1 MSGNRHVGSNPTLS
15 ANLRQNARFARWLR
29 VASQRTRALGEGC
42 PPAPRAKRAPGKG
55 GQLSSCGVAH
65 KLRTAPPTSP
75 TTRAYSS
82 KQSVAR
88 RLPRSE
94 ACPSRQTVRLH
105 HSKHQPSAETL
116 RRRDIGPAIPAERAQ
131 RWKESLDRTL
141 DTVDPRCEHR
151 VSDGTDSVAFRE
163 ILEIRCRSRVCQPAL
178 RRLLS
183 KSAQIERPGSPSTTC

>member
-1 MSGNRHVGSNPTLS
+1 MGSNPTLS
-15 ANLRQNARFARWLR
+15 ATFAKTLASLAGSGWQAIAREFWAKVVLRRRER
-29 VASQRTRALGEGC
+29 SVRLGKEDNS
-42 PPAPRAKRAPGKG
+42 PPAVSLTNCVPRRRPAPQHEPIRRNSLWRVVCPVAKRV
-55 GQLSSCGVAH
+55 L
-65 KLRTAPPTSP
+65 
-75 TTRAYSS
+75 
-82 KQSVAR
+82 
-88 RLPRSE
+88 
-94 ACPSRQTVRLH
+94 SRQTVRLH

-131 RWKESLDRTL
+131 RWKESLDGTL